1 MASGKKTDPKL
12 DPLTAWELTAINILL
27 ASEPQAVFDVNA
39 VQANML
45 AFVQALDAGQLTPA
59 LEDQGF
65 MQKTEA
71 LLLAMLKGERIDV
84 VNPEVFAAR
93 QAVFAAAQVTYN
105 QAVAR
110 GLWPLHSEIQ
120 QAMGSGK

>member
-1 MASGKKTDPKL
+1 MPSGKKTDLGL
-12 DPLTAWELTAINILL
+12 DLLTAWELAAINVLL
-27 ASEPQAVFDVNA
+27 ASEPQAAFDVNA

-45 AFVQALDAGQLTPA
+45 AFVQALDAGQLTPV
-59 LEDQGF
+59 LEDAVF

-84 VNPEVFAAR
+84 VNPEVYAAR

-110 GLWPLHSEIQ
+110 GAWPLHPEIQ
-120 QAMGSGK
+120 KAMGAGS